1 MSQGTIRI
9 RGARQHNLK
18 NLDLDIR
25 TGELTVVTGPSGSG
39 KSSLVFDTLFAEGQ
53 RRYVETFSA
62 YARQFL
68 DRMDKPAVDKVDGV
82 PPAIAIDQTNP
93 VRSSRSTVGTM
104 TELNDHLKLLFAR
117 AGSLF
122 DRATAQP
129 VRHDTPE
136 TIYAELLLRAGAA
149 DPRLALTFA
158 VELPA
163 SATPEEIEQWLS
175 VSGFTKVQAQR
186 QEGDRLVLDVVADR
200 FKLGS
205 AERARVLEAI
215 EVALKHGS
223 GRLNVYILNQPVALD
238 KHAQEATESIVND
251 GASGALLDAVAQAAA
266 SVPEPL
272 IWRFSTG
279 LHCPESN
286 LRYADPIASAFSFN
300 SAVGACDTCRGFG
313 RVIGVD
319 YGLVIP
325 NDKLTLRAGAVKP
338 MQTPAWQ
345 EAQDDLMRH
354 AEAAGIPRD
363 TPWNKLNAQQQ
374 AWVINGSPNWNGK
387 WNQHWFGIKR
397 FFEYL
402 ETKSYKMHIRVLLSK
417 YRSYTECPDCGGARL
432 KTESLL
438 WRIGSKADADAV
450 LDPAKRFMP
459 QGVTWTRDQLE
470 ALPGLCLH
478 DLMLLPM
485 DRLKRFFEQMQAAAL
500 AVAAPGARVPVA
512 TSEANAKTLKLLFEE
527 ISTRLKYLCEVGIG
541 YLTLDRQ
548 SRTLSGG
555 EVQRINL
562 TTALGTSLVNTLFV
576 LDEPSIG
583 LHPRDMHRIIVAMQ
597 RLRDAGNTLVVVEHD
612 PAVMLAADRM
622 IDMGPG
628 PGERGGQIVF
638 DGSTADLRNADT
650 LTGAYLGGR
659 KTVGMGFKR
668 LVAASTPRLILE
680 GASDHNLKHIS
691 VEIPLQRLVVVT
703 GVSGSGKSTLIQ
715 DTLAPALLRHFGKAT
730 ETPGAFERLLGPE
743 LLSDVVFVD
752 QSPIGKTARSNP
764 ASYVGAWD
772 AVREIF
778 ANAPLSRQRGYTASK
793 FSFNSGDGRCPTC
806 GGSGFEHVE
815 MQFLSDVYL
824 RCPDCDGKRYRPE
837 ILEIAIERATRHLN
851 VADVLDLTV
860 SEAAALFKDDRDVIR
875 TLQPIMDVGLDYV
888 KLGQPVP
895 TLSGG
900 EAQRLKLAGFLADAA
915 KSSTASRQAL
925 ARKGV
930 LFMFDEPTTG
940 LHFDD
945 IAKLMR
951 ALRKLQD
958 AGHSLLVIE
967 HNLDVIRAADWLI
980 DLGPEGGDAGGE
992 VVAYGTPEDVMLHAT
1007 SHTALALRDYAAQM
1021 GVVHEVRDF
1030 DRRSLLNKELLTH
1043 TKQGLEAENTIQI
1056 INAREHNLKGLSVN
1070 IPRGKFNVVT
1080 GVSGSGK
1087 STLAFDI
1094 LFNEGQRR
1102 YLESLNAYA
1111 RSIVQP
1117 AGRPEVDAVYGI
1129 PPTVAIEQRLS
1140 RGGRKSTVGTTTEV
1154 WHFLRLLFVKLGTQH
1169 CIHDGTPVAPQ
1180 TPEQIAAQLMKRFRG
1195 QHIGLLAP
1203 LVMNRKGVYTE
1214 LAEWARPRGFTHL
1227 RVDGNFLPTTAF
1239 PRIDRFKEHTIE
1251 LPVFSLD
1258 VLPENEPQL
1267 RAALATALQHGKGV
1281 VHVLTNL
1288 AGLSEAMQAGTPTVG
1303 MGTLYA
1309 FSTLRACPTCHTSY
1323 AELDPRLFSYNSKHG
1338 WCPDCVGTGVKLTRE
1353 QRAVFDD
1360 SVRDDDHKGRE
1371 QTFAEPD
1378 VEDLVDAVCPSCH
1391 GTRLNATARA
1401 VRLKLGSDPNSD
1413 SHRGQES
1420 RPVTELGSDPNFSSL
1435 TRSARG
1441 VSDSANVPRPGQSPS
1456 LLLNFAASD
1465 TPRTPLDGVGLNLPA
1480 ITDLAS
1486 LSVSDLRAW
1495 VQTLQSEAHLSV
1507 REAGIARDLIPEIKG
1522 RLEFLEQV
1530 GLGYLTLDRG
1540 APTLSGGEAQR
1551 IRLAAQLG
1559 SNLQGVCYVLDE
1571 PTIGLHARDNQMLL
1585 GALQRL
1591 SDQGN
1596 TLVVVEHD
1604 EDTIRHADHIIDIGP
1619 SAGKRGGWLV
1629 AEGSVADI
1637 QAAGDSQ
1644 TGRYLLHAM
1653 KHPLSPRRV
1662 VLEVSPGVVESAPCR
1677 ADFSPPWSTEVD
1689 PTQPLRAAAANVASD
1704 VSFVFVPAPKK
1715 KKVAKALPADPNV
1728 TAPYTQHWI
1737 TVSGANLHN
1746 LQHVTASIPLSRLVA
1761 ITGVSGSGKS
1771 TLARDVMLANV
1782 HTAVQKRS
1790 TKAGRDALAA
1800 GEQIKWLGCA
1810 DVTGY
1815 EPVDRVLEVD
1825 QTPIGKTPRSCPA
1838 TYIGFWDIIRKL
1850 FADTLEAKARG
1861 YAANRFS
1868 FNTGEGR
1875 CPSCE
1880 GQGIRTIAMS
1890 FLPDVKVLCETC
1902 KGARFN
1908 PETQAVTWR
1917 GKNIGDILQMEVD
1930 EAVDF
1935 FAAMPNISHPL
1946 QLLKDVGLGYLTL
1959 GQPSPTLS
1967 GGEAQRIKLVTE
1979 LSKVRDDITRRGQKA
1994 PHTLYVLDEPTV
2006 GLHMADVEKL
2016 IKVLHRLVDGGHSV
2030 VVIEHDL
2037 DVIAEA
2043 DWVIDLG
2050 PNGGKDGGRV
2060 VAATTPDGV
2069 VALGTA
2075 TGVALAPVLNRQ

>member
-1 MSQGTIRI
+1 MTQGLIRI

-39 KSSLVFDTLFAEGQ
+39 KSSLVFDTLYAEGQ

-68 DRMDKPAVDKVDGV
+68 DRMDKPAVDKVEGV

-117 AGSLF
+117 SGQLF
-122 DRATAQP
+122 DRQGAQP

-136 TIYAELLLRAGAA
+136 TIYAELLRRSAER
-149 DPRLALTFA
+149 DEPRLVLTFP

-163 SATPEEIEQWLS
+163 NTSAEQLEQWLS
-175 VSGFTKVQAQR
+175 ASGFTRVQAEREEVRPVGARTSAVPGRPKQASAPSGGSEPR
-186 QEGDRLVLDVVADR
+186 AAGSVGMVKVLDVVADR
-200 FKLGS
+200 FRIGQVEKG
-205 AERARVLEAI
+205 RVVEAI
-215 EVALKHGS
+215 EVALKRGA
-223 GRLNVYILNQPVALD
+223 GRLNVYVMPAG
-238 KHAQEATESIVND
+238 AESSD
-251 GASGALLDAVAQAAA
+251 SEL
-266 SVPEPL
+266 
-272 IWRFSTG
+272 WRFSSG
-279 LHCPESN
+279 LHCPDSD
-286 LRYADPIASAFSFN
+286 LRYTDPIPSAFSFN
-300 SAVGACDTCRGFG
+300 SAVGACEACRGFG

-325 NDKLTLRAGAVKP
+325 NDKLTLRAGAIKP
-338 MQTPAWQ
+338 MQTPAWK
-345 EAQDDLMRH
+345 ECQDDLMRH
-354 AEAAGIPRD
+354 AETAGIPRD
-363 TPWNKLNAQQQ
+363 TPWNKLTPEQQG
-374 AWVINGSPNWNGK
+374 WVINGSPNWNGK
-387 WNQHWFGIKR
+387 WNQHWYGVKR

-417 YRSYTECPDCGGARL
+417 YRSYTPCGTCGGARL

-450 LDPAKRFMP
+450 MEPAHRFMP
-459 QGVTWTRDQLE
+459 EGVAWTRAQLE

-478 DLMLLPM
+478 DLMLLPL
-485 DRLKRFFEQMQAAAL
+485 DRLRRFFESMTQVPN
-500 AVAAPGARVPVA
+500 VAANEGETQA
-512 TSEANAKTLKLLFEE
+512 LKLLFEE
-527 ISTRLKYLCEVGIG
+527 ITTRLKYLCDVGIG

-583 LHPRDMHRIIVAMQ
+583 LHPRDMHRIIKAMQ

-638 DGSTADLRNADT
+638 DGTTEALRSADT

-659 KTVGMGFKR
+659 KQVGMGFKR
-668 LVAASTPRLILE
+668 MVTDHTPRLILE
-680 GASDHNLKHIS
+680 GAREHNLRNVT
-691 VEIPLQRLVVVT
+691 VEIPLQRLVCVT
-703 GVSGSGKSTLIQ
+703 GVSGSGKSSLIQ
-715 DTLAPALLRHFGKAT
+715 DVLAPALMRHFGKAT
-730 ETPGAFERLLGPE
+730 EAPGAHDRLLGADH
-743 LLSDVVFVD
+743 LSEAVFVD

-764 ASYVGAWD
+764 VSYVGAWD

-778 ANAPLSRQRGYTASK
+778 ATAPLSRQRGYTASK

-837 ILEIAIERATRHLN
+837 ILEITVERQPLGAVHPRLMN

-860 SEAAALFKDDRDVIR
+860 SEAAAIFANDREVIR
-875 TLQPIMDVGLDYV
+875 ALQPIVDVGLEYV

-900 EAQRLKLAGFLADAA
+900 EAQRLKLAGFLAEAA
-915 KSSTASRQAL
+915 KSASASRQPT
-925 ARKGV
+925 ARKGT
-930 LFMFDEPTTG
+930 LFLFDEPTTG

-951 ALRKLQD
+951 ALRKLLD
-958 AGHSLLVIE
+958 AGHSLVVIE
-967 HNLDVIRAADWLI
+967 HNLDVIRASDWLI
-980 DLGPEGGDAGGE
+980 DLGPEGGDAGGLI
-992 VVAYGTPEDVMLHAT
+992 VAQGTPEEVRLHAT
-1007 SHTALALRDYAAQM
+1007 SHTGQALREYDRALGM
-1021 GVVHEVRDF
+1021 GSHRAEEGVPLQLIARA
-1030 DRRSLLNKELLTH
+1030 RRQATVADN
-1043 TKQGLEAENTIQI
+1043 AIQI
-1056 INAREHNLKGLSVN
+1056 INAREHNLKSLSVN
-1070 IPRGKFNVVT
+1070 IPRGQFSVVT

-1154 WHFLRLLFVKLGTQH
+1154 WHFLRLLFVKLGVQH
-1169 CIHDGTPVAPQ
+1169 CIHDGAAVQPQ
-1180 TPEQIAAQLMKRFRG
+1180 TPERIAAQLMTQFRG

-1203 LVMNRKGVYTE
+1203 LVLNRKGVYTE
-1214 LAEWARPRGFTHL
+1214 LADWARPRGYTHL
-1227 RVDGNFLPTTAF
+1227 RVDGNFLPTTGF

-1251 LPVFSLD
+1251 LPVLSLD
-1258 VLPENEPQL
+1258 IQPENEDLL
-1267 RAALATALQHGKGV
+1267 RDALARALEHGKGV
-1281 VHVLTNL
+1281 VHVLSDLQGLREAML
-1288 AGLSEAMQAGTPTVG
+1288 AGAPTAGIG
-1303 MGTLYA
+1303 RLLA
-1309 FSTLRACPTCHTSY
+1309 FSTLRACPVCSTSY

-1338 WCPDCVGTGVKLTRE
+1338 WCPDCVGTGVKLTKE
-1353 QRAVFDD
+1353 QRKVFDD
-1360 SVRDDDHKGRE
+1360 SVRDDDNKGRE
-1371 QTFAEPD
+1371 QTFAEPEAED
-1378 VEDLVDAVCPSCH
+1378 VTDTVCPTCQ

-1401 VRLKLGSDPNSD
+1401 VQFG
-1413 SHRGQES
+1413 
-1420 RPVTELGSDPNFSSL
+1420 
-1435 TRSARG
+1435 
-1441 VSDSANVPRPGQSPS
+1441 
-1456 LLLNFAASD
+1456 
-1465 TPRTPLDGVGLNLPA
+1465 DGVVPGA
-1480 ITDLAS
+1480 AGIGITDLAC
-1486 LSVSDLRAW
+1486 LAVTDIRQW
-1495 VQTLQSEAHLSV
+1495 VDTLALTGRD
-1507 REAGIARDLIPEIKG
+1507 REIARDLVPEIKS
-1522 RLEFLEQV
+1522 RLEFLEEV

-1571 PTIGLHARDNQMLL
+1571 PTIGLHARDNRILL
-1585 GALQRL
+1585 SALKTL
-1591 SDQGN
+1591 SDKGN

-1604 EDTIRHADHIIDIGP
+1604 EDTIRRADHIIDIGP
-1619 SAGKRGGWLV
+1619 SAGKRGGRLV
-1629 AEGSVADI
+1629 AEGTVKDI
-1637 QAAGDSQ
+1637 TGASDSQ

-1653 KHPLSPRRV
+1653 KHPLQARRPV
-1662 VLEVSPGVVESAPCR
+1662 TEIAPESEARKDQSTLETG
-1677 ADFSPPWSTEVD
+1677 
-1689 PTQPLRAAAANVASD
+1689 
-1704 VSFVFVPAPKK
+1704 KK
-1715 KKVAKALPADPNV
+1715 NQKDDAIRWLAL
-1728 TAPYTQHWI
+1728 H
-1737 TVSGANLHN
+1737 GANLHN
-1746 LQHVTASIPLSRLVA
+1746 LQHVNAAVPLQRLVA
-1761 ITGVSGSGKS
+1761 VTGVSGSGKS
-1771 TLARDVMLANV
+1771 TLARDVLLAS
-1782 HTAVQKRS
+1782 VQALVTQRA
-1790 TKAGRDALAA
+1790 TRAGRDAMAA
-1800 GEQIKWLGCA
+1800 GQFPALTGCA
-1810 DVTGY
+1810 GLTGF
-1815 EPVDRVLEVD
+1815 ETIDRVLEVD

-1838 TYIGFWDIIRKL
+1838 TYIGFWDTIRKL
-1850 FADTLEAKARG
+1850 FAETLEAKARG
-1861 YAANRFS
+1861 YGPGRFS

-1875 CPSCE
+1875 CPGCE

-1902 KGARFN
+1902 HGARFN
-1908 PETQAVTWR
+1908 PETLAVTWR
-1917 GKNIGDILQMEVD
+1917 GKSIGDILQMEVD

-1935 FAAMPNISHPL
+1935 FASMPNISHPL

-1979 LSKVRDDITRRGQKA
+1979 LSKVRDDVTRRGQKA

-2006 GLHMADVEKL
+2006 GLHMADVDKL
-2016 IKVLHRLVDGGHSV
+2016 IRVLHRLVDGGHSV

-2043 DWVIDLG
+2043 DWIIDLG
-2050 PNGGKDGGRV
+2050 PEGGQAGGRI
-2060 VAATTPDGV
+2060 VAAATPEDV
-2069 VALGTA
+2069 VRAGTH
-2075 TGVALAPVLNRQ
+2075 TGVALAPVLARR